1 MTACLRFVVAAIVA
15 FIVVGCGGAPI
26 PGTTIDDNSHT
37 AIEQLLDKHV
47 DAIPVKDERSKDY
60 QGGEN
65 PCQRVSSR
73 PG

>member
-1 MTACLRFVVAAIVA
+1 MTACLRFVVAAI
-15 FIVVGCGGAPI
+15 
-26 PGTTIDDNSHT
+26 
-37 AIEQLLDKHV
+37 EQLLDKRV